1 MASELAY
8 AMITPYSLLKSR
20 TGGIIGRLL
29 SQAQLEFVGAR
40 MYAPSD
46 DFVDQLL
53 RANDLEDL
61 SPTVKERLKQY
72 IHENLRKSNPFGI
85 SNRVVVLLFEGEDAV
100 RVLREDVIGELTA
113 EPKGDTVRGTFG
125 DYVVYGDGELK
136 YFEPAVLCAT
146 TRESAIAQ
154 LRILADFADTDGG
167 IVEDAVKFRPGERPE
182 TTLVL
187 LKPDLFARRSSRA
200 GNIIDMFS
208 KTGLYIV
215 AIDLVHITVAQAEKF
230 YALLREDFVERLKPA
245 LVERVRSVIADKLD
259 FEVPEEALKQT
270 GDLLKE
276 HNAEREFNRII
287 EYMTG
292 VDRSLLRT
300 DWEKGAPG
308 RAMCLALLYR
318 GIDAVSKIRERLGS
332 TDPQRALPGT
342 VRSDYGLDLMKNGA
356 HASDSLESA
365 ERERKVL
372 GLWEQP
378 GRSDF
383 RERLVSY
390 LAGAR

>member
-146 TRESAIAQ
+146 TRESAIAR

-292 VDRSLLRT
+292 VDRSLLKT

>member
-1 MASELAY
+1 VASELAY

-292 VDRSLLRT
+292 VDRSLLKT

>member
-292 VDRSLLRT
+292 VDRSLLKT

>member
-1 MASELAY
+1 VASELAY

-146 TRESAIAQ
+146 TRESAIAR

>member
-1 MASELAY
+1 MGRELAY
-8 AMITPYSLLKSR
+8 AMVTPYSLLKSR

-29 SQAQLEFVGAR
+29 SQANLEFVGAR

-46 DFVDQLL
+46 DFVD
-53 RANDLEDL
+53 RFSRSKELENL
-61 SPTVKERLKQY
+61 SLEAKERLKQY
-72 IHENLRKSNPFGI
+72 IYENLRAANPFGI
-85 SNRVVVLLFEGEDAV
+85 SNRVIVLLFEGEDAV
-100 RVLREDVIGELTA
+100 RVLGEDVIGELSA

-136 YFEPAVLCAT
+136 YFEPSVLCAT
-146 TRESAIAQ
+146 TREAAMAQ
-154 LRILADFADTDGG
+154 LRTLADFADSDGG
-167 IVEDAVKFRPGERPE
+167 IVEEAIKLPPNEKPE

-187 LKPDLFARRSSRA
+187 LKPDLFVRRSSRA

-215 AIDLVHITVAQAEKF
+215 GADLIHISVAEAERF
-230 YALLREDFVERLKPA
+230 YGPLRQDFVERLKPA
-245 LVERVRSVIADKLD
+245 LVARIESIVADKLD
-259 FEVPEEALKQT
+259 FEVSEEVFCQM

-276 HNAEREFNRII
+276 YNAEREFNRII

-292 VDRSLLRT
+292 IDRSGMKGEG
-300 DWEKGAPG
+300 EKALPG
-308 RAMCLALLYR
+308 CTTCLALLYT
-318 GIDAVSKIRERLGS
+318 GVDAVSKIRERLGS
-332 TDPQRALPGT
+332 TDPLRALPGT

-365 ERERKVL
+365 DRERKIL
-372 GLWEQP
+372 GLWEKP

-383 RERLVSY
+383 KDRLVSY
-390 LAGAR
+390 IAGAR